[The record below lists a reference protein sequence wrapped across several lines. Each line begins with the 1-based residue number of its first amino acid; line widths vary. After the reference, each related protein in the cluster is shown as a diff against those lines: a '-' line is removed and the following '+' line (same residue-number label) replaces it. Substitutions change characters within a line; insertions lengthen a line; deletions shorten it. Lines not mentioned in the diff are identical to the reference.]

1 MIKSNQNEKK
11 ITALYCR
18 LSQEDENK
26 GDSDSII
33 NQKSILTKY
42 AKDNGFENIEVFVDD
57 GYSGVSFNRPD
68 FQRLLELM
76 EQGRVSTLITK
87 DLSRLGR
94 NYIEVGNYT
103 EILFPRW
110 NVRYIA
116 VNDNYDSLYSESNE
130 YAPLKNLFNEWFA
143 RDTSKKIRAA
153 IKAKAERGER
163 IGTVIPYGYKRDP
176 EIKGHLLINPETAP
190 VVKMIFSL
198 CAEGKG
204 PRVIANALREKKIPK
219 PTMYRFMTEG
229 IYGTVTDTEDM
240 YGWNDRTVAG
250 ILDNEIYLGHTV
262 NCRTTVVSYK
272 DKRVID
278 RPESEQYRFEHTHE
292 AIVDQTTWDIVRQV
306 RQGKRRR
313 NSMGEVNKYSGLLYC
328 ADCGSKLYFVRGR
341 TMEPDAF
348 NFICSRYRKHMGEKQ
363 CTPHSIR
370 EIALDE
376 IILEEIRRVT
386 SEARK
391 HTAEFVRF
399 ISQKSSSENRKEL
412 NAKLS
417 EQGKLTKRNEEL
429 NLLFKRLYEDN
440 VLGKVTNEQF
450 RMLSD
455 GYNAE
460 QKTTVERL
468 EQLKVEIEQLKSTA
482 VNVERFVSLARRYT
496 DIRELTPE
504 ILRTFISK
512 IVIHERP
519 SRKKSEGEQRIDI
532 YFTHIGSMPDSES
545 EKVDHCRDKAI
556 SARTAEFSDTHQKPI
571 SSIRA

>member
-1 MIKSNQNEKK
+1 MEK
-11 ITALYCR
+11 
-18 LSQEDENK
+18 
-26 GDSDSII
+26 
-33 NQKSILTKY
+33 
-42 AKDNGFENIEVFVDD
+42 
-57 GYSGVSFNRPD
+57 
-68 FQRLLELM
+68 
-76 EQGRVSTLITK
+76 GRVSTLITK

-94 NYIEVGNYT
+94 NYIEVGNYI

-163 IGTVIPYGYKRDP
+163 VGTVIPYGYKRDP

-204 PRVIANALREKKIPK
+204 PRVIANALRKKKIPK

-240 YGWNDRTVAG
+240 YGWADRTVAG

-278 RPESEQYRFEHTHE
+278 RPESEQYRFENTHE

-341 TMEPDAF
+341 TMKPDAF

-399 ISQKSSSENRKEL
+399 ISKKSSSENRKEL

-468 EQLKVEIEQLKSTA
+468 EQLKAEIEQLKSTA

-545 EKVDHCRDKAI
+545 ERADNCRDKAI
-556 SARTAEFSDTHQKPI
+556 SARTAEFPDAHQKPI
-571 SSIRA
+571 STIRL

>member
-42 AKDNGFENIEVFVDD
+42 AKDNGFENIEAFVDD

-76 EQGRVSTLITK
+76 EQGKVSTLITK

-163 IGTVIPYGYKRDP
+163 VGTVIPYGYKRDP

-204 PRVIANALREKKIPK
+204 PRVIANALRKKKIPK

-341 TMEPDAF
+341 TMKPDAF

-386 SEARK
+386 SEARM

-519 SRKKSEGEQRIDI
+519 SRKKNEGEQRIDI
-532 YFTHIGSMPDSES
+532 YFTHIGSMPDSDAER
-545 EKVDHCRDKAI
+545 VDHCRGKAI
-556 SARTAEFSDTHQKPI
+556 SARTAEFPDSHQKPI

>member
-1 MIKSNQNEKK
+1 MKSNQNEKK

-26 GDSDSII
+26 SDSDSII

-42 AKDNGFENIEVFVDD
+42 AKDNGFENIEVLVDD

-76 EQGRVSTLITK
+76 EQGKVSTLITK

-153 IKAKAERGER
+153 IKVKAERGER
-163 IGTVIPYGYKRDP
+163 VGTVIPYGYARDP

-198 CAEGKG
+198 CTEGKG
-204 PRVIANALREKKIPK
+204 PRVIANALRKKKIPK
-219 PTMYRFMTEG
+219 PTMQRFMTEG
-229 IYGTVTDTEDM
+229 IYGAVTDTEDM

-292 AIVDQTTWDIVRQV
+292 AIVDQTTWDIVRKV

-328 ADCGSKLYFVRGR
+328 ADCESKLYFVRGR
-341 TMEPDAF
+341 TMKPDAF

-370 EIALDE
+370 EISLDE

-399 ISQKSSSENRKEL
+399 VSQKSSSENRKEL

-417 EQGKLTKRNEEL
+417 EQSKLTKRNEEL

-468 EQLKVEIEQLKSTA
+468 EQLKAEIEQLKSTA
-482 VNVERFVSLARRYT
+482 INVERFVSLARKYT

-556 SARTAEFSDTHQKPI
+556 SARTAEFSDAHQKPI
-571 SSIRA
+571 SSIRL